1 MLSKTYSLSPSSKSL
16 NRLRACRSAGDLRS
30 NRSHRQL
37 HSPPV
42 VERLGSF
49 SFQIQPEAHFVTLCV
64 REPDTVEPLEILRN
78 ASTVQDWDG
87 LVVTAVRHG
96 VAAFV
101 QQAVASEQVTIPERV
116 DGALRAAV
124 LFSVAR
130 TMRLNAVLAT
140 ALAALGAAKVP
151 VIVLKGP
158 TLERTIYSARKL
170 RPYGDIDITVRDRD
184 SAAAADILLES
195 GFTEVP
201 YEAEAARQCHPGHD
215 LGGAFHRIFVTR
227 DRQAV
232 VELHTDPL
240 QLGLKPT
247 CEAARW
253 ERAIPMPGLPDALML
268 CPEDQVVQ
276 LSVHV
281 HKHGFNRL
289 IWLKDLDLLL
299 RAYQHQLDWDL
310 VTSVARQEGVQASV
324 WYTLY
329 LTRMLLATPIPA
341 GLLERL
347 QPALPLRAL
356 YSQVWPARRIANLNM
371 QMRRR
376 AVQFHLAE
384 SWRGTLPSLL
394 LMGRRLDRARSI
406 VQTIF
411 R

>member
-1 MLSKTYSLSPSSKSL
+1 
-16 NRLRACRSAGDLRS
+16 
-30 NRSHRQL
+30 
-37 HSPPV
+37 
-42 VERLGSF
+42 
-49 SFQIQPEAHFVTLCV
+49 
-64 REPDTVEPLEILRN
+64 
-78 ASTVQDWDG
+78 
-87 LVVTAVRHG
+87 
-96 VAAFV
+96 
-101 QQAVASEQVTIPERV
+101 
-116 DGALRAAV
+116 
-124 LFSVAR
+124 
-130 TMRLNAVLAT
+130 
-140 ALAALGAAKVP
+140 
-151 VIVLKGP
+151 
-158 TLERTIYSARKL
+158 
-170 RPYGDIDITVRDRD
+170 
-184 SAAAADILLES
+184 
-195 GFTEVP
+195 
-201 YEAEAARQCHPGHD
+201 
-215 LGGAFHRIFVTR
+215 
-227 DRQAV
+227 
-232 VELHTDPL
+232 
-240 QLGLKPT
+240 
-247 CEAARW
+247 
-253 ERAIPMPGLPDALML
+253 
-268 CPEDQVVQ
+268 
-276 LSVHV
+276 V